1 MAALSI
7 RVVDDQ
13 SSNVAFLKR
22 TVEREGIRDIPVIY
36 GTART
41 TKESK
46 REGLSAGAVDG
57 THPV

>member
-1 MAALSI
+1 MAAPLI

-22 TVEREGIRDIPVIY
+22 TVEREGIRHIPVIF

-41 TKESK
+41 THESK
-46 REGLSAGAVDG
+46 REGLSEGAVDD

>member
-1 MAALSI
+1 MAAPSI

-46 REGLSAGAVDG
+46 REGLSAGAVDH
-57 THPV
+57 THPI